1 MPKKALNPFTPG
13 GGHLPLKFA
22 GRDRETRLL
31 DRMLER
37 LRGPRAKSGRFLQ
50 SPPSDP
56 VKIVGPRGVGK
67 TALLTWAGRRA
78 AKNGRILV
86 IRCAYLDDDGRGG
99 DPMQSMVNAMKK
111 WPAKV
116 FETLKEAGVS
126 LPGGFGV
133 NFKTDR
139 PADAYEQLIASV
151 VQAKPLLL
159 LLDEVHHFD
168 LRPLGR
174 LLQVNQQL
182 ISQGMPLGMVLAGTP
197 GLDSHLAKA
206 RSTFIARCD
215 KIYIN
220 TLSDEAT
227 REALAD
233 PFRQLGA
240 AVAPDALEAMAAQ
253 TDNYPYFIQFLG
265 REVWEAMEEAG
276 RKDVDAALVGQA
288 EEEARKGRLSIHT
301 QAYDRLES
309 SSLLPYACQVMEL
322 LDGNGGKVPADAIT
336 NLLMKAKP
344 KVDRDRARAIRDG
357 LREDGFIWTV
367 DGETAPGIPSFFNY
381 FKDRQRQ
388 LKSLPS

>member
-1 MPKKALNPFTPG
+1 MKPTEGANPFTPG
-13 GGHLPLKFA
+13 TGHSPPLLA
-22 GRDRETRLL
+22 GRNDETEMLAL
-31 DRMLER
+31 MLER
-37 LRGPRAKSGRFLQ
+37 LRSLRSKKQPKLARQPF
-50 SPPSDP
+50 PPI
-56 VKIVGPRGVGK
+56 KIVGPRGVGK
-67 TALLTWAGRRA
+67 TALLTWAERRA

-86 IRCAYLDDDGRGG
+86 IRCAYLDDDGHGG

-139 PADAYEQLIASV
+139 PADAYEQLIASI

-182 ISQGMPLGMVLAGTP
+182 ISQGLPLGMVLAGTP

-233 PFRQLGA
+233 PFRQMGA

-253 TDNYPYFIQFLG
+253 TDNYPYFIQFVG
-265 REVWEAMEEAG
+265 REVWRAMTKAG
-276 RKDVDAALVGQA
+276 RRDVDAGLVGQA

-301 QAYDRLES
+301 QAYDRIADS
-309 SSLLPYACQVMEL
+309 GLLPQARQVMEHARPQRRR
-322 LDGNGGKVPADAIT
+322 NGSKKT
-336 NLLMKAKP
+336 
-344 KVDRDRARAIRDG
+344 
-357 LREDGFIWTV
+357 
-367 DGETAPGIPSFFNY
+367 
-381 FKDRQRQ
+381 
-388 LKSLPS
+388 